1 MPVKDTYLTKP
12 ENVRFIRVW
21 RSMWAYARLRWQD
34 YWNLF
39 CELQQQEVPV
49 KIRELPENI
58 AQWCPIFDDEGRER
72 PLIVGAAAGLRR
84 EFMLMVAM
92 AFPGEG
98 VELPTCKDPVELA
111 IANSPTSERGVQV
124 ALNDIREVSE
134 LLNRLRPEWGI
145 SLETELKSVL
155 GLLEQEFE
163 ARIRQLEELSRV
175 KRKRIVLQPIA
186 ESGYILVQADRIN
199 KATVEAFAFGAMQHL
214 PASYLESLGPDAT
227 FWLAH
232 AFNSGPRT
240 TGRDYL
246 VGAIGFKE
254 EPGRHVQ
261 RLLQRNGALAIKA
274 QYALWARA
282 YAETDATPGVYIT
295 LSITQFC
302 DDIGLAR
309 HNGVHRPENKLSAMA
324 VLELLTS
331 MELICIYR
339 PPQGSAQRI
348 RGPIWSR
355 GMISEELRG
364 YEDVFESGALSSRPL
379 WVPKAFSYAPG
390 PFFAN
395 EAWRAYNQYIALV
408 GEGLL
413 KLNSN
418 NADKYAVMVGGY
430 LAILA
435 RMNGYRRSRI
445 GLRTI
450 LEKTGLWA
458 VDRRKNPGRM
468 RKKLEDAL
476 DRLIEVGVI
485 KHWDITTSRSK
496 DEIDW
501 DNLEDQR
508 TLEKMAEPT
517 RWLKKW
523 LNQVVVVD
531 WPAAMKK
538 RELILRDKKARYVKA
553 ATRRKGLTRKT
564 A

>member
-1 MPVKDTYLTKP
+1 MQLKDSYLTRP

-21 RSMWAYARLRWQD
+21 WSMWTHARLRWLD
-34 YWNLF
+34 FWSLF
-39 CELQQQEVPV
+39 CELREQDTPL
-49 KIRELPENI
+49 KIRALPESI
-58 AQWCPIFDDEGRER
+58 ARWCPISDGEGRER
-72 PLIVGAAAGLRR
+72 PLIMGAAAGLRR
-84 EFMLMVAM
+84 EFLRMVAM
-92 AFPGEG
+92 ALPEEG
-98 VELPTCKDPVELA
+98 IEQPRCSDLAELT
-111 IANSPTSERGVQV
+111 IANSPIPEHGVKI
-124 ALNDIREVSE
+124 ALDSIVEVKE
-134 LLNRLRPEWGI
+134 LLSRVRPEWNIGVG
-145 SLETELKSVL
+145 TELENVL

-163 ARIRQLEELSRV
+163 ARLRQLEELGRV
-175 KRKRIVLQPIA
+175 KRKKIVLRPLA

-199 KATVEAFAFGAMQHL
+199 KATVEAFAYGAMRPL
-214 PASYLESLGPDAT
+214 PSNYLESLGPDAT

-232 AFNSGPRT
+232 KFGSGQPKS
-240 TGRDYL
+240 GRDYL

-254 EPGRHVQ
+254 EPAQRVQ

-309 HNGVHRPENKLSAMA
+309 HNGVHRPENKLAAMA

-339 PPQGSAQRI
+339 PPQGPIKRI

-364 YEDVFESGALSSRPL
+364 YEDVFEGGNRPL

-395 EAWRAYNQYIALV
+395 DTWRAYNHYIALV

-435 RMNGYRRSRI
+435 RMNGYRRCRV

-450 LEKTGLWA
+450 LERTGLWA

-476 DRLIEVGVI
+476 DRLIKVGVI
-485 KHWDITTSRSK
+485 KSWDITASRAK
-496 DEIDW
+496 EEIDW
-501 DNLEDQR
+501 DNFEDEK
-508 TLEKMAEPT
+508 TLEKMAEPH
-517 RWLKKW
+517 RWLKDW
-523 LNQVVVVD
+523 LKQVVVVD
-531 WPAAMKK
+531 WPMAMKK
-538 RELILRDKKARYVKA
+538 RELILKEKKAQHAKA
-553 ATRRKGLTRKT
+553 AIRRKGSTRKT